1 MTRGVTV
8 TVRKITVSMDEKL
21 LAELEKQAGKAR
33 VSRSEWLA
41 QAARRTL
48 DQAAVIR
55 AMDEILLAS
64 GGPSTREEVAEARK
78 ALGLAAPRSR
88 PGARSGHAPK

>member
-8 TVRKITVSMDEKL
+8 TVRKITVSIDAKL
-21 LAELEKQAGKAR
+21 LSELEQQAGKAR

-48 DQAAVIR
+48 DQAAIIK
-55 AMDEILLAS
+55 AMDEILSAS
-64 GGPSTREEVAEARK
+64 GGPSTREEIAEARK
-78 ALGLAAPRSR
+78 ALGFAPPRARRAPRT
-88 PGARSGHAPK
+88 GNAAK

>member
-1 MTRGVTV
+1 MTRGVTL
-8 TVRKITVSMDEKL
+8 TVRKITVSIDEKL
-21 LAELEKQAGKAR
+21 LAELEQQAGKAR

-48 DQAAVIR
+48 DQAAVIK
-55 AMDEILLAS
+55 AMDEILSAS

-78 ALGLAAPRSR
+78 ALGLAPRR
-88 PGARSGHAPK
+88 PRRTPGTGNAAK

>member
-8 TVRKITVSMDEKL
+8 TVRKITVSIDESL
-21 LAELEKQAGKAR
+21 LAELEQQADKAR

-48 DQAAVIR
+48 DQAAVIK
-55 AMDEILLAS
+55 AMDEILHKT
-64 GGPSTREEVAEARK
+64 GGPSTRAEIAEARK
-78 ALGLAAPRSR
+78 ALGLASPRRRRAPRTS
-88 PGARSGHAPK
+88 HAAK